1 MGVTWSFG
9 TQTGEGDADAPLAS
23 GRSDLREV
31 PATKVCPRCGAELFS
46 DMSVCYECLYDF
58 DRPPVESSFGV
69 GVDDLEEPEGVSLP
83 VRSGGSRAVRTQG
96 TAAPPPAAGSHDLSL
111 LVRAADVELSVP
123 LPQGSLIVG
132 RDSSCDIVLRRTAV
146 SREHV
151 RVSRQGSEVTV
162 EDLGATNPARLRGR
176 SLQTRE
182 RLRVGDTL
190 DVCGTLLTLL
200 GPTR

>member
-9 TQTGEGDADAPLAS
+9 TQADEGDTTAS
-23 GRSDLREV
+23 PTSEQSDLREL
-31 PATKVCPRCGAELFS
+31 PATKVCPRCGAELFR
-46 DMSVCYECLYDF
+46 DMGVCYECLYDF
-58 DRPPVESSFGV
+58 DRPPVEPSFGV
-69 GVDDLEEPEGVSLP
+69 GVDDLEEPDGVFLP
-83 VRSGGSRAVRTQG
+83 ARSGGSRTVRKQD
-96 TAAPPPAAGSHDLSL
+96 TAALSPSADPHGLSL

-132 RDSSCDIVLRRTAV
+132 RDSACDIVLRRTAV

-151 RVSRQGSEVTV
+151 RVSQEGGEVMV

-190 DVCGTLLTLL
+190 DVCGTFLTLL